1 MFAVVFDVR
10 PADGK
15 KDEYLAL
22 AQRLKPIL
30 ETIDGFVSVERF
42 VSQRREGW
50 MLSLSLWRD
59 EKSVVRW
66 RSEGEHH
73 QVQLHSRAEVFAD
86 YHLRVGEVTS
96 DSEAADVRQ
105 QRLDETEIGAAKAI
119 GITEIAPETDA
130 PRQAG
135 IEAVTRHAGLDRANA
150 ALVDHDLFE
159 SLYHP
164 GKLLLLTSW
173 KTATDAEHWAPNAT
187 GLHHR
192 RVRNVRD
199 YSLFDRRE
207 APQFCPV
214 IDRRK

>member
-22 AQRLKPIL
+22 ARQLKPVL
-30 ETIDGFVSVERF
+30 ESIDGFVSVERF
-42 VSQRREGW
+42 VSLRRAGW

-66 RSEGEHH
+66 RSEGEHY

-96 DSEAADVRQ
+96 DTQAADVEQ

-119 GITEIAPETDA
+119 GITEIAP
-130 PRQAG
+130 
-135 IEAVTRHAGLDRANA
+135 
-150 ALVDHDLFE
+150 
-159 SLYHP
+159 
-164 GKLLLLTSW
+164 
-173 KTATDAEHWAPNAT
+173 
-187 GLHHR
+187 R
-192 RVRNVRD
+192 RW
-199 YSLFDRRE
+199 
-207 APQFCPV
+207 CGGT
-214 IDRRK
+214 